1 MVALDPRLSG
11 KLDRVIEIV
20 RPYVADPEG
29 DGIVYSVKRDGEL
42 VKSWQ
47 VYGHEMAGNT
57 IRLRLDLGLN
67 QDFAA
72 ATGKF
77 PIGTQIYYTTEDG
90 TEDRYTITG
99 FVPTEDP
106 FDYAPAI
113 AILGNSAE
121 FHYSEDLEYAPG
133 LNQKA
138 TGSAFV
144 VCQLDRP
151 FDWPTGNVRSIY
163 VDVGYST
170 TPARDLYAEDTRQV
184 WARLENNRVT
194 ETGRELEWTIA
205 DPDIAVGDVLVYIG
219 LRFIVQTVE
228 GIDRSDVRQ
237 VTAVLEVDGAA

>member
-1 MVALDPRLSG
+1 MVALNPRLSG
-11 KLDRVIEIV
+11 KLDRIIEIA
-20 RPYVADPEG
+20 RPHVADPDG
-29 DGIVYSVKRDGEL
+29 DGVTYSVRRSGDL
-42 VKSWQ
+42 VTSWQ
-47 VYGHEMAGNT
+47 AYGHEVIGNT

-67 QDFAA
+67 QDFEA
-72 ATGKF
+72 ATGSF
-77 PIGTQIYYTTEDG
+77 PTGTQIFYTTEDG
-90 TEDRYTITG
+90 AEDRYTITG

-121 FHYSEDLEYAPG
+121 FHYSDDLQFAPG

-144 VCQLDRP
+144 VAELDRA

-170 TPARDLYAEDTRQV
+170 TPARDLFAEDTRKA
-184 WARLENNRVT
+184 WARLENNRVS
-194 ETGRELEWTIA
+194 ETGRELEWSVG
-205 DPDIAVGDVLVYIG
+205 DPDIAVGDMIVYEG
-219 LRFIVQTVE
+219 LRLAVSEVQ

-237 VTAVLEVDGAA
+237 VTAVLEADGTA